1 MDEILE
7 RIQQIEAQIEEA
19 LWSLEV
25 DGQLE
30 SALAAY
36 HAAESH
42 LNALHT
48 EGETPGFHEQQR
60 VLAYCLMRQGN
71 ILRQLGSGDEALELA
86 EREMHAA
93 RRSGDE
99 IMLAR
104 SMLSFGTNQFAAGKV
119 ERGLE
124 YMRAARDLFECGD
137 SYDHMQGLGWYW
149 ILQADL
155 ANAGMLSSE
164 PTEVLAMTGRALA
177 LLEPIENW
185 PGVARAY
192 AARAIAHQQLGE
204 EESAAADRRQQQV
217 AESKIES

>member
-1 MDEILE
+1 MDEIAE

-25 DGQLE
+25 EGQLE

-36 HAAESH
+36 QDAEAQLGALLTEDESH
-42 LNALHT
+42 AY
-48 EGETPGFHEQQR
+48 HEKQR

-71 ILRQLGSGDEALELA
+71 ILRQIGRGDEALALA
-86 EREMHAA
+86 EREMRAA
-93 RRSGDE
+93 HRSGDE

-104 SMLSFGTNQFAAGKV
+104 STLSYGTNQLVAGDV
-119 ERGLE
+119 ARGLE

-137 SYDHMQGLGWYW
+137 SYDHKQGLGWYW

-155 ANAGMLSSE
+155 TNAGMLSGE
-164 PTEVLAMTGRALA
+164 PTEVLAMAERALA

-192 AARAIAHQQLGE
+192 AARATAHQQLGE
-204 EESAAADRRQQQV
+204 DEAAAHDRQQQQA
-217 AESKIES
+217 AESKLES